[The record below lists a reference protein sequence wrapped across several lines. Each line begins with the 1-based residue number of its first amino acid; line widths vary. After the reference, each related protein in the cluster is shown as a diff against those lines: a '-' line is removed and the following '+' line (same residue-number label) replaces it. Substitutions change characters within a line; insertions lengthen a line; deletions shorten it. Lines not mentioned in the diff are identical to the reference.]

1 LHQPRNAASEC
12 RMTSVDSGRSG
23 SIPDV
28 ARLVAA
34 VLERS
39 TGKGSSIHGESHW
52 QRVAAAAT
60 SQEARRCQCSTS
72 PFALMYK
79 PKFCSTDRLELRMLA
94 QEGWGGF
101 EHCPDC

>member
-1 LHQPRNAASEC
+1 MHQPRNAASEC

-39 TGKGSSIHGESHW
+39 TGKDSSTHGESHW
-52 QRVAAAAT
+52 QRVAAAGLALLP
-60 SQEARRCQCSTS
+60 EASAAN
-72 PFALMYK
+72 PALV
-79 PKFCSTDRLELRMLA
+79 FCSPSSTI
-94 QEGWGGF
+94 
-101 EHCPDC
+101 P